1 MSVKRLDG
9 TAWGR
14 SSKLVAKSERA
25 VLLAVLQ
32 QAVMTAACANEKEK
46 AERTSTSSFHRAAEV
61 RFRRPYRI
69 ARPPRKE
76 DQRPIQAPEKWC
88 NGEGRHVRHTDR
100 LCQVA
105 SAI

>member
-1 MSVKRLDG
+1 M
-9 TAWGR
+9 
-14 SSKLVAKSERA
+14 AKSERA
-25 VLLAVLQ
+25 VVLAVLQ

-76 DQRPIQAPEKWC
+76 DSAQSRRRRSG
-88 NGEGRHVRHTDR
+88 GEWRR
-100 LCQVA
+100 A
-105 SAI
+105 